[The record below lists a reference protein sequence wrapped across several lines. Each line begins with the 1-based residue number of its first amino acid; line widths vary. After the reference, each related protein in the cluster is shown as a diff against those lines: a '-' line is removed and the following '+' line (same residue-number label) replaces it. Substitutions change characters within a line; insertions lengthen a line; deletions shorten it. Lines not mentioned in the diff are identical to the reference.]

1 MDAFSHEHG
10 ERPSLLDGS
19 LDMAGAELAEATVF
33 HAFLGPVVEAFA
45 DAGFDFGPGESI
57 GGLCERLEV
66 GLIQIV
72 AAAAAVDVEDVG
84 ACFLVG

>member
-1 MDAFSHEHG
+1 
-10 ERPSLLDGS
+10 
-19 LDMAGAELAEATVF
+19 MARAELAEAAVF

-45 DAGFDFGPGESI
+45 DAGFDFGARKSI
-57 GGLCERLEV
+57 RGLCERLEV

-84 ACFLVG
+84 AGFLVG